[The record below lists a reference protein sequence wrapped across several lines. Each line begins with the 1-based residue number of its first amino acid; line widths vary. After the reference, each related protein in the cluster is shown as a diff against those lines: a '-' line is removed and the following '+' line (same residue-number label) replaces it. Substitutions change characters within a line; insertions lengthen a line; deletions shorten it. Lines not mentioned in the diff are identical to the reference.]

1 MNMQVPPTA
10 APATGVQA
18 PPQPRTLA
26 ETGLS
31 LVMLR
36 DILLKTMFRM
46 NLDLV
51 SELSTVICLP
61 VPLTQELVDMARSQK
76 LLEATGTLH
85 ATSGNE
91 MGYQLTDA
99 GKSRALDALSQSEY
113 YGAVPV
119 PLADYSQQM
128 RRQSV
133 RDIKLTRPD
142 LLKGMGHLIL
152 PDDLIDNLG
161 PAVSSGRSILMYG
174 PPGNGKSSISNGI
187 RAALGDKIYVPRAIE
202 YSGQV
207 ITVYDPIVHSAA
219 EAAVDD
225 PNSLRR
231 TGNRF
236 DNRYVYCERSTVI
249 TRGELTLDML
259 DLKYNPTARTYTA
272 PLQLKAS
279 GGIFIVDDLGR
290 QAEPPQKLVNRWIV
304 PLEEG
309 RDILQLQSGE
319 KFTVPFDTLVIFST
333 NFHPNEIFDGA
344 ALRRIFFKIKIDGP
358 NQEMFLKIFAMVARK
373 KKMAL
378 DERSLVHLL
387 KTKYP
392 TINMNFANYQP
403 TFLVDQM
410 IAVCD
415 FERIPYQMTPELI
428 DKAWGNMFVRDEK
441 IAK

>member
-1 MNMQVPPTA
+1 MNMQVPPA
-10 APATGVQA
+10 AATGVQP

-36 DILLKTMFRM
+36 DIVLKTMFRM

-51 SELSTVICLP
+51 SDLSRVICLP
-61 VPLTQELVDMARSQK
+61 VPLTQELVDMSRGQK

-85 ATSGNE
+85 ATSGTE

-99 GKSRALDALSQSEY
+99 GKARALDALSQSEY
-113 YGAVPV
+113 YGALPV
-119 PLADYSQQM
+119 PLADYAVQM

-236 DNRYVYCERSTVI
+236 DNRYVYCERPTVI
-249 TRGELTLDML
+249 TGGELTLDML

-290 QAEPPQKLVNRWIV
+290 QAESPQKLVNRWIV

-373 KKMAL
+373 KKMGL

-415 FERIPYQMTPELI
+415 FERIPYQMTPDLI

>member
-1 MNMQVPPTA
+1 MNMQVPPA
-10 APATGVQA
+10 AATGVQP

-36 DILLKTMFRM
+36 DIVLKTMFRM

-51 SELSTVICLP
+51 SDLSRVICLP
-61 VPLTQELVDMARSQK
+61 VPLTQELVDMSRGQK

-85 ATSGNE
+85 ATSGTE

-99 GKSRALDALSQSEY
+99 GKARALDALSQSEY
-113 YGAVPV
+113 YGALPV
-119 PLADYSQQM
+119 PLADYAVQM

-236 DNRYVYCERSTVI
+236 DNRYVYCERPTVI
-249 TRGELTLDML
+249 TGGELTLDML
-259 DLKYNPTARTYTA
+259 DLKHNPTARTYTA

-344 ALRRIFFKIKIDGP
+344 ALRRILFKIKIDGP

-415 FERIPYQMTPELI
+415 FERIPYQMTPDLI